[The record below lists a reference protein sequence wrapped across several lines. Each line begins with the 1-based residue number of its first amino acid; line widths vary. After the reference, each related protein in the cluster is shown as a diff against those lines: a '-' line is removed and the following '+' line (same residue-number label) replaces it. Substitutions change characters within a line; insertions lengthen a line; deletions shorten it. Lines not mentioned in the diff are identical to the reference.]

1 MNVTN
6 MVWKKYQKLIVGRL
20 EKTGNFNSRG
30 VSFLSFSNLESY
42 SIKNICVNSKSEI
55 KTKVINKQ
63 NLKHFK
69 MINRRLFI
77 HKFCNNSK
85 MLLSFSWATFIRAL
99 VFSFSHRAYFSSFE
113 YLCFS
118 FLIISRFV
126 LI

>member
-85 MLLSFSWATFIRAL
+85 CCCHSPGQHLLER
-99 VFSFSHRAYFSSFE
+99 
-113 YLCFS
+113 LCFRFHIGPT
-118 FLIISRFV
+118 FLRLSTCVFRFY
-126 LI
+126 